1 MSRDAQCCP
10 EAIGRPKQTLHS
22 PGHRDRR
29 VGPAGQNGDVMLRR
43 VRIAGTAFAALSAF
57 AIVSQPAAAGSCAV
71 LSEGAIG
78 VKQSEA
84 ADRAKKQLKRK
95 IDRWAAKNGY
105 KKVRYAKSSLDCTRK
120 GSVSRCT
127 ATAKVCG

>member
-1 MSRDAQCCP
+1 
-10 EAIGRPKQTLHS
+10 
-22 PGHRDRR
+22 
-29 VGPAGQNGDVMLRR
+29 MLRR
-43 VRIAGTAFAALSAF
+43 VVVVGTAFAALSAF
-57 AIVSQPAAAGSCAV
+57 VIVSQPAAAGSCAV

-84 ADRAKKQLKRK
+84 AERAKKQLKRK

-105 KKVRYAKSSLDCTRK
+105 KKVSYAKSSLDCTRK
-120 GSVSRCT
+120 GNVSRCT